1 MYQRCPINQIYLQGR
16 QTRKGDMRFVKSRCT
31 NVVKVGKCD
40 LQIMPKQPIT
50 QNLQIF
56 GKQTLLSF

>member
-16 QTRKGDMRFVKSRCT
+16 QTHKGDMRFVKSRCT

-40 LQIMPKQPIT
+40 LQTMPKQPIT
-50 QNLQIF
+50 QNL
-56 GKQTLLSF
+56 